1 MVGSAIS
8 SPPMTLFDQD
18 RRPADKCQGSS
29 TTPRALGA
37 TATQNDNARDR
48 ARRGNSVTTVSP
60 HAENSESS
68 SHPKVQSISA
78 NTNFAASADQLRP
91 LVLASKSNY
100 QCIVDGTNSQF
111 GLHYPDH
118 LVKGVISKRKS
129 HSAAERGRRDRMK
142 NALQR
147 MSELLPQKGHVSG
160 EDDEIPIGN
169 SAGEATNDT
178 DARQGS
184 VGSQATCKASIVEM
198 AIDYIQSLQ
207 KEVLE
212 LNSKL
217 DEQGASI
224 RAVMIT
230 LRLHRI
236 KVEGH
241 HLQMAPCRK
250 ENQASSTKEDKNGYG
265 IG

>member
-1 MVGSAIS
+1 M
-8 SPPMTLFDQD
+8 LLL
-18 RRPADKCQGSS
+18 RK
-29 TTPRALGA
+29 TTMPEIELGEE
-37 TATQNDNARDR
+37 T
-48 ARRGNSVTTVSP
+48 
-60 HAENSESS
+60 
-68 SHPKVQSISA
+68 
-78 NTNFAASADQLRP
+78 QLRQFHHMRKTASHLPIPKCRVYLPIQTSQPPPISCAP